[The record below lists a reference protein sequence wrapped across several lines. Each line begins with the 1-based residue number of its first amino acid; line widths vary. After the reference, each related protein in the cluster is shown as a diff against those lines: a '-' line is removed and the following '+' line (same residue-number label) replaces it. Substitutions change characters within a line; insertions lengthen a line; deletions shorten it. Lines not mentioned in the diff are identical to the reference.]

1 MISERTLEMDS
12 TNQPGD
18 ATHLLSHKI
27 HQIESRFD
35 SHTSRVEDRLDQL
48 VDLMRQVAILQ
59 EREMKNADTI
69 REIKDGIR
77 RSHDR
82 VDTLVSQI
90 DSNNTAIKNQ
100 YTAHV
105 EKHFNK
111 IDEDVSKLK
120 AKVEDTD
127 ETLKSWLNRGKG
139 AWYVMVFTFVLMQSG
154 GAYLFSQLVERLDKI
169 EVTQQQQGKLIKEN
183 ESNIFDIMKRVG
195 I

>member
-1 MISERTLEMDS
+1 
-12 TNQPGD
+12 
-18 ATHLLSHKI
+18 
-27 HQIESRFD
+27 
-35 SHTSRVEDRLDQL
+35 
-48 VDLMRQVAILQ
+48 MRQVAILQ